1 MPLNRLA
8 KAKHTM
14 NLVVARG
21 AKSSG
26 EYPSKWPIDK
36 PTTDASKA
44 RLRGLAALAK
54 AKKPACIQGLLAHGP
69 AVCVDP

>member
-1 MPLNRLA
+1 M
-8 KAKHTM
+8 KAKRAI

-21 AKSSG
+21 AKLSG

-44 RLRGLAALAK
+44 CLRGLAALVK
-54 AKKPACIQGLLAHGP
+54 AKKSARI
-69 AVCVDP
+69 

>member
-1 MPLNRLA
+1 MPSKRVT
-8 KAKHTM
+8 KAKRAV
-14 NLVVARG
+14 NLVVAHS

-26 EYPSKWPIDK
+26 EYPFKWPIDK

-54 AKKPACIQGLLAHGP
+54 AKKSAYI
-69 AVCVDP
+69 